1 MRYALGEKEHL
12 IFPTRILMATDGS
25 EGASMALRAAVELAD
40 GTGSELHLVHV
51 VPIEPE
57 PPRTYS
63 WVNHSWAKE
72 RSEAQLESKRLRALE
87 LLDDQARR
95 VEEELGGSV
104 TATHYREGRLEK
116 EVVRL
121 GEEIDAGL
129 IVAGGRGR
137 PWFARV
143 FGAGFSERIFWRTDR
158 PVLILGERGR
168 RGSTVPRKP

>member
-1 MRYALGEKEHL
+1 MYQAPSIRSDL
-12 IFPTRILMATDGS
+12 IFPTRILVATDSS
-25 EGASMALRAAVELAD
+25 EGVSLAVRAAVELAD

-51 VPIEPE
+51 VPTEPE
-57 PPRTYS
+57 PPSPYS

-87 LLDDQARR
+87 LLDGQARR

-121 GEEIDAGL
+121 GDEIEAGL
-129 IVAGGRGR
+129 IVVRSR
-137 PWFARV
+137 RHPWFARI
-143 FGAGFSERIFWRTDR
+143 FGVGFSEGVFWRTDR

-168 RGSTVPRKP
+168 RESTVPRKP

>member
-1 MRYALGEKEHL
+1 
-12 IFPTRILMATDGS
+12 MATDGS
-25 EGASMALRAAVELAD
+25 EGVSLAVRAAVELAD

-51 VPIEPE
+51 VPVEPE
-57 PPRTYS
+57 PPGAYS
-63 WVNHSWAKE
+63 WANHSWAKE

-87 LLDDQARR
+87 LLDGQARR
-95 VEEELGGSV
+95 VEEDGGSV

-129 IVAGGRGR
+129 IVAGGRRR
-137 PWFARV
+137 PWFARI
-143 FGAGFSERIFWRTDR
+143 FGVDFFEGASWRTDR
-158 PVLILGERGR
+158 PVLILGERGP

>member
-1 MRYALGEKEHL
+1 
-12 IFPTRILMATDGS
+12 
-25 EGASMALRAAVELAD
+25 MALRASVELAD

-57 PPRTYS
+57 PPSAYS
-63 WVNHSWAKE
+63 WANHSWAKE

-87 LLDDQARR
+87 LLDGQARR

-104 TATHYREGRLEK
+104 TATHYREGRPEK

-121 GEEIDAGL
+121 GDEIDAGL
-129 IVAGGRGR
+129 IVARSR
-137 PWFARV
+137 RHPWF
-143 FGAGFSERIFWRTDR
+143 ERIFGVVFPEGVFWRTDR

>member
-1 MRYALGEKEHL
+1 V
-12 IFPTRILMATDGS
+12 ATDSS
-25 EGASMALRAAVELAD
+25 EGASKALRAAVELAD

-63 WVNHSWAKE
+63 WANHSWAKE

-87 LLDDQARR
+87 LLDGQERR

-104 TATHYREGRLEK
+104 MATHYREGRLEK
-116 EVVRL
+116 EVLRL

-129 IVAGGRGR
+129 IVVGGRRR
-137 PWFARV
+137 PLFARI
-143 FGAGFSERIFWRTDR
+143 FGVGFSEGVFWRTDR
-158 PVLILGERGR
+158 PVLILGQRGR

>member
-1 MRYALGEKEHL
+1 
-12 IFPTRILMATDGS
+12 MAV
-25 EGASMALRAAVELAD
+25 RAAVELAD

-57 PPRTYS
+57 PPNPYS
-63 WVNHSWAKE
+63 WANHSWAKE
-72 RSEAQLESKRLRALE
+72 RSEAQLESKRLRGLE
-87 LLDDQARR
+87 LLDGQARR
-95 VEEELGGSV
+95 VEEEGGSV

-129 IVAGGRGR
+129 IVAREQR
-137 PWFARV
+137 HPWFARIFGVGFFGGV
-143 FGAGFSERIFWRTDR
+143 FRRTDR
-158 PVLILGERGR
+158 PVLILGERGS

>member
-1 MRYALGEKEHL
+1 
-12 IFPTRILMATDGS
+12 
-25 EGASMALRAAVELAD
+25 MALRAAVELAD

-63 WVNHSWAKE
+63 WANHSWAKE
-72 RSEAQLESKRLRALE
+72 RSEAQLESKRLRALQ
-87 LLDDQARR
+87 LLDDQARW
-95 VEEELGGSV
+95 VEEDGGSV

-168 RGSTVPRKP
+168 RDSTVPRKP